1 MFRARLRTLLRVLAV
16 LAVSVLGLEGL
27 IRLILFVPEWAPEG
41 TGLRRPEL
49 YFSGDDPRFWM
60 LRARLNGHHELGPPD
75 DPDPVLGWTSG
86 RFEADTREHMDEG
99 RLGDQRPVL
108 LVGDSFAACTG
119 APERWY
125 EHLLE
130 EGPFG
135 PTHELLNYGVGG
147 YGTDQALL
155 LSFDLIDRFADR
167 DPVVVLSLLVDDD
180 LDRCTLP
187 YRGAP
192 KPVLEAAG
200 EREVRIARPA
210 APLDRSAW
218 FAENPLEVP
227 WWSARFLRRNFL
239 MDEEAWIEDSG
250 IEARL
255 ETMRVAM
262 AAGLLEWKDRLD
274 AHGLDGFVLLF
285 GDRLRHEGVSTK
297 EDRFRWL
304 EAVLEGQQIPWIR
317 AWEELEDDREL
328 FERDLDD
335 YFVTGKIGKG
345 HYTALG
351 NELTHLALERGLRG
365 AFDGPSMVLHDSD
378 HQDRIGPGA
387 FVRWERFPY
396 ADHGEEDLPHALLRP
411 GDGEGGAAQ
420 LAFVPERPV
429 RRFEALL
436 RPVPGFEGAAELVL
450 TTREG
455 VAHRSVVRGGDAD
468 QLLSIAL
475 PEVARLDF
483 EVRSVEGEPSL
494 PFYLVHPALDGHP
507 HGPMLFT
514 E

>member
-1 MFRARLRTLLRVLAV
+1 M
-16 LAVSVLGLEGL
+16 
-27 IRLILFVPEWAPEG
+27 
-41 TGLRRPEL
+41 
-49 YFSGDDPRFWM
+49 
-60 LRARLNGHHELGPPD
+60 
-75 DPDPVLGWTSG
+75 
-86 RFEADTREHMDEG
+86 
-99 RLGDQRPVL
+99 
-108 LVGDSFAACTG
+108 GDSFAACSG
-119 APERWY
+119 APDRCY

-135 PTHELLNYGVGG
+135 PSHELLNYGVGG

-155 LSFDLIDRFADR
+155 LSFDLIERFADR
-167 DPVVVLSLLVDDD
+167 DPVIVLSLLIDDD

-218 FAENPLEVP
+218 FAENPLDVP
-227 WWSARFLRRNFL
+227 WWSARFLERNL
-239 MDEEAWIEDSG
+239 MDEEAQVEDSG

-328 FERDLDD
+328 LERDLND
-335 YFVTGKIGKG
+335 YFVTGKVGKG

-365 AFDGPSMVLHDSD
+365 AFDGPSMVLHESD
-378 HQDRIGPGA
+378 RQDRIGPGPSCA
-387 FVRWERFPY
+387 GSAVSTPTTGRTTFRTPYCDRATATKGPPSSPSSPRGPSAASRRWSGQWSASRGRSSRPHDRGGGGPPLRRPLGRSRP
-396 ADHGEEDLPHALLRP
+396 APDHRPARGRAPGLRGSLGGRGAVAPLLSGAPRAGRAPARP
-411 GDGEGGAAQ
+411 DAARSD
-420 LAFVPERPV
+420 RPV
-429 RRFEALL
+429 HAVKTLLTPWRPCSRRECPAPAVRLP
-436 RPVPGFEGAAELVL
+436 RPQRSRRSAA
-450 TTREG
+450 
-455 VAHRSVVRGGDAD
+455 SS
-468 QLLSIAL
+468 Q
-475 PEVARLDF
+475 
-483 EVRSVEGEPSL
+483 
-494 PFYLVHPALDGHP
+494 PA
-507 HGPMLFT
+507 
-514 E
+514 